1 MKVFNNSTDL
11 LKELGEI
18 SLRTPNKNHS
28 LNYPYNAFHCGCSGK
43 GHIVAD
49 PGNSIFAYAPKGIL
63 SIRFVIRCRNDY
75 FTLVSMKGVL
85 KIEAISEWTVSKKIF
100 NESLEYLKL
109 PNVDSAKLN

>member
-18 SLRTPNKNHS
+18 SLRRPNKFHS
-28 LNYPYNAFHCGCSGK
+28 LNYPHNVYLCGCSSK

-49 PGNSIFAYAPKGIL
+49 QGNSIFAYAPKGIL
-63 SIRFVIRCRNDY
+63 SVRFVIRCRNDY

-85 KIEAISEWTVSKKIF
+85 KIETISDWTVSKKIL
-100 NESLEYLKL
+100 NESLKIIKL
-109 PNVDSAKLN
+109 PDVDTIKFN